1 MCRRRQNVFKGFR
14 DVANNA
20 MNSISNS
27 LTELVT
33 TGKMDFK
40 SLTKSILTN
49 IIEIINKLLV
59 ALAIQTSMK
68 WIGMGE
74 A

>member
-1 MCRRRQNVFKGFR
+1 
-14 DVANNA
+14 
-20 MNSISNS
+20 MNSISHS

-68 WIGMGE
+68 WIGMGG

>member
-1 MCRRRQNVFKGFR
+1 MGMCEFAEDGKMYLKVF
-14 DVANNA
+14 V
-20 MNSISNS
+20 MLLI

-68 WIGMGE
+68 WIGMGG